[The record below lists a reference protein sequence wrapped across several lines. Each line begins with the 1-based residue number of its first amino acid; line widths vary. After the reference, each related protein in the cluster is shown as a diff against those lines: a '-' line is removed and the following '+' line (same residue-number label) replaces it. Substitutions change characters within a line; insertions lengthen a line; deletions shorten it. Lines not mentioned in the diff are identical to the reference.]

1 MPSEKAEVTSHTGS
15 GDFNCYL
22 TSTIRSIQTSLP
34 TREVGISTVRIFKG
48 RGHLASHF
56 PHGKWGFQHGGP
68 SWGQV
73 QPCHFPHG
81 KWGFQLSYIA
91 PHTRSGDFNLI
102 FSAQKSGR
110 EVAPHTGA
118 GVSTQK
124 LRPWYYPGA
133 VAPHTG
139 SGDFNSYA
147 KAESMFDNVTPRV
160 GSGDFN
166 RHSNCRRFQF
176 SVAPHTESG
185 NFNLICPGKTLESG
199 RHFPHGKWGFQQGAG
214 GNPNPDQPSLLA
226 RGVWISTTFSFSKL
240 LRAKVASRT
249 GSVDLNLKSWPCVHH
264 DTAVTPRA
272 YGHVSVVIPHLGSGD
287 FNR

>member
-1 MPSEKAEVTSHTGS
+1 MRQNVPGERADGQRQNPASGSTSRFKFATRNPLALAMGVYQNVTPYTG
-15 GDFNCYL
+15 
-22 TSTIRSIQTSLP
+22 
-34 TREVGISTVRIFKG
+34 
-48 RGHLASHF
+48 
-56 PHGKWGFQHGGP
+56 WGFQLWGTCRSSGLPSRPSLLFVRGGGEDSKMTGETLKNGALQCPSTGRGLKHGLHRE
-68 SWGQV
+68 SL
-73 QPCHFPHG
+73 
-81 KWGFQLSYIA
+81 LSYIA

-118 GVSTQK
+118 GVSTRK

-199 RHFPHGKWGFQQGAG
+199 RHFPHGKWGFQ
-214 GNPNPDQPSLLA
+214 
-226 RGVWISTTFSFSKL
+226 RHT
-240 LRAKVASRT
+240 R
-249 GSVDLNLKSWPCVHH
+249 H
-264 DTAVTPRA
+264 
-272 YGHVSVVIPHLGSGD
+272 
-287 FNR
+287 